1 MLGKIL
7 SLFASVILLVG
18 CSSNAPD
25 IRAICL
31 LDDIGNYVIKWETD
45 PVMEGIVKMTVSDNP
60 DLFTNESPIIYAN
73 IKDGVATYITN
84 DNISRKYFRLSFNDK
99 YPRIIGARSAV
110 MDSVQNFRDLGGY
123 TSTNGKTVKW
133 GKVFRSGELS
143 SLSEWDSIRLD
154 NLGIKTIIDLRTNQE
169 TLTAPIKYTKANIL
183 QIPIS
188 VGKIAD
194 APQRVIEGRMRKG
207 DAGVYME
214 DEYLQFVTDNTDQFA
229 KVLEQFQ
236 NEDNYPILISCS
248 YGKDRTGFLTA
259 MLLAALDIPRDAIM
273 EDYLT
278 SNQYIDTSHL
288 ADIVKHLS
296 TDAQESI
303 TVFLTANEGLM
314 DLAFHKIKK
323 EYGSTEKYLS
333 KGLRLTDKKR
343 ERLKDILLY

>member
-1 MLGKIL
+1 
-7 SLFASVILLVG
+7 
-18 CSSNAPD
+18 
-25 IRAICL
+25 
-31 LDDIGNYVIKWETD
+31 
-45 PVMEGIVKMTVSDNP
+45 
-60 DLFTNESPIIYAN
+60 
-73 IKDGVATYITN
+73 
-84 DNISRKYFRLSFNDK
+84 
-99 YPRIIGARSAV
+99 
-110 MDSVQNFRDLGGY
+110 
-123 TSTNGKTVKW
+123 
-133 GKVFRSGELS
+133 
-143 SLSEWDSIRLD
+143 
-154 NLGIKTIIDLRTNQE
+154 
-169 TLTAPIKYTKANIL
+169 
-183 QIPIS
+183 
-188 VGKIAD
+188 
-194 APQRVIEGRMRKG
+194 
-207 DAGVYME
+207 ME

-314 DLAFHKIKK
+314 DLVFNKIKK

>member
-1 MLGKIL
+1 
-7 SLFASVILLVG
+7 
-18 CSSNAPD
+18 
-25 IRAICL
+25 
-31 LDDIGNYVIKWETD
+31 
-45 PVMEGIVKMTVSDNP
+45 
-60 DLFTNESPIIYAN
+60 
-73 IKDGVATYITN
+73 
-84 DNISRKYFRLSFNDK
+84 
-99 YPRIIGARSAV
+99 

-169 TLTAPIKYTKANIL
+169 TSPPYQYTK
-183 QIPIS
+183 QISCKSPS
-188 VGKIAD
+188 RRKIAD

-259 MLLAALDIPRDAIM
+259 MLLAALDIPRDASWK
-273 EDYLT
+273 T
-278 SNQYIDTSHL
+278 T
-288 ADIVKHLS
+288 
-296 TDAQESI
+296 
-303 TVFLTANEGLM
+303 
-314 DLAFHKIKK
+314 
-323 EYGSTEKYLS
+323 
-333 KGLRLTDKKR
+333 
-343 ERLKDILLY
+343 

>member
-31 LDDIGNYVIKWETD
+31 RDDIGNYVIKWETD

-99 YPRIIGARSAV
+99 YARIIGARSAV

-154 NLGIKTIIDLRTNQE
+154 NLG
-169 TLTAPIKYTKANIL
+169 TKKPSPPLSNI
-183 QIPIS
+183 
-188 VGKIAD
+188 
-194 APQRVIEGRMRKG
+194 RK
-207 DAGVYME
+207 
-214 DEYLQFVTDNTDQFA
+214 Q
-229 KVLEQFQ
+229 
-236 NEDNYPILISCS
+236 ISCKS
-248 YGKDRTGFLTA
+248 PSRSARSPMPPNVLS
-259 MLLAALDIPRDAIM
+259 RD
-273 EDYLT
+273 E
-278 SNQYIDTSHL
+278 
-288 ADIVKHLS
+288 
-296 TDAQESI
+296 
-303 TVFLTANEGLM
+303 
-314 DLAFHKIKK
+314 
-323 EYGSTEKYLS
+323 
-333 KGLRLTDKKR
+333 
-343 ERLKDILLY
+343 

>member
-1 MLGKIL
+1 MKKRQIPHTYAIIFHIIL
-7 SLFASVILLVG
+7 FCAALTWIIPGGQYKESI
-18 CSSNAPD
+18 NA
-25 IRAICL
+25 A
-31 LDDIGNYVIKWETD
+31 GE
-45 PVMEGIVKMTVSDNP
+45 
-60 DLFTNESPIIYAN
+60 
-73 IKDGVATYITN
+73 
-84 DNISRKYFRLSFNDK
+84 
-99 YPRIIGARSAV
+99 
-110 MDSVQNFRDLGGY
+110 
-123 TSTNGKTVKW
+123 KTVVYEAVEHVPQTW
-133 GKVFRSGELS
+133 QVFSAFYKGFV
-143 SLSEWDSIRLD
+143 D
-154 NLGIKTIIDLRTNQE
+154 
-169 TLTAPIKYTKANIL
+169 KA
-183 QIPIS
+183 
-188 VGKIAD
+188 D
-194 APQRVIEGRMRKG
+194 M
-207 DAGVYME
+207 
-214 DEYLQFVTDNTDQFA
+214 TDNTDQFA